1 MTELRL
7 GENMDFEVRLES
19 VEGVNMEDIVE
30 RLEDAAY
37 AEVADSPLSVIDRF
51 MEFYFYDGDG
61 APIVVSEDDDTMIYG
76 SLIGEARNVDS
87 EQNVTYRAMRAF
99 DLVGEVESVAGEGE
113 EITVTLSGVVPRS
126 NTWL

>member
-7 GENMDFEVRLES
+7 SERMDFEVRLES
-19 VEGVNMEDIVE
+19 VEGVDMEDLVE

-37 AEVADSPLSVIDRF
+37 AEVADSPLSAIDRF
-51 MEFYFYDGDG
+51 MEFYFYDEDG

-76 SLIGEARNVDS
+76 SLIGEARDVDS
-87 EQNVTYRAMRAF
+87 EQNVTYRVMRAF

-113 EITVTLSGVVPRS
+113 EIAVTLLGVVPRS
-126 NTWL
+126 ETWL

>member
-7 GENMDFEVRLES
+7 SENMDFEVRLETI
-19 VEGVNMEDIVE
+19 EGADMEDLVE

-51 MEFYFYDGDG
+51 MEFYFYNEDGT
-61 APIVVSEDDDTMIYG
+61 PIVVSEDDDTMIYG
-76 SLIGEARNVDS
+76 SLIGEARDVDS

-99 DLVGEVESVAGEGE
+99 ELVGEVESVAGEGE
-113 EITVTLSGVVPRS
+113 EITVTISRVVPRS

>member
-7 GENMDFEVRLES
+7 SENMDFEVRLES
-19 VEGVNMEDIVE
+19 IEGVNMEDIVE
-30 RLEDAAY
+30 RLEDVAY
-37 AEVADSPLSVIDRF
+37 AEVADSPLSIIDHF

-126 NTWL
+126 ETWL